1 MIGAEEQLR
10 AELGA
15 LCRGWG
21 LQRKNL
27 HAVMGSAVAAWANVP
42 GNASDRDA
50 KGQVA
55 RAIDRLIQYGLHAD
69 AVRAVRV
76 AVALDRNCYFSSL
89 KVRTE
94 TLAAERNV
102 SPRTMRRR
110 IEDALDLLAHLAVA
124 TAGADD
130 QDHGWVVERI
140 SALVSLDRAVPQVIE
155 RRTILATVDGLNR
168 INARF
173 SLPCEPG
180 TQTHVRD
187 LAGEVLHGARLN
199 AEHRD
204 GLGHFRYELDL
215 PDPLA
220 RGEELTYTMAFHVV
234 DGLPIRPYY
243 AVVPTI
249 TCSSLLVTVRF
260 ARDHPPSAL
269 WLIDGIHHRVLS
281 DPLTP
286 GPDALE
292 LNSAGEVT
300 VSFTG
305 LKPSFGYGLGWTP
318 AQS

>member
-1 MIGAEEQLR
+1 MTGSEEQLR

-21 LQRKNL
+21 LQRKKL
-27 HAVMGSAVAAWANVP
+27 HTVLGSAVAAWANVP
-42 GNASDRDA
+42 GNASDRDVRT
-50 KGQVA
+50 QVEQ
-55 RAIDRLIQYGLHAD
+55 AIDRLIQYGLNPD

-76 AVALDRNCYFSSL
+76 AVALDRSVPFSSL
-89 KVRTE
+89 KVRTD
-94 TLAAERNV
+94 TLAAENSV

-110 IEDALDLLAHLAVA
+110 IERALDLCAQLAIA
-124 TAGADD
+124 TVGADD

-155 RRTILATVDGLNR
+155 RRTILATVDGLRR

-180 TQTHVRD
+180 TPTHVRD
-187 LAGEVLHGARLN
+187 LACEVLHGAQLG

-204 GLGHFRYELDL
+204 GLGHFCYELHL
-215 PDPLA
+215 PDPLS
-220 RGEELTYTMAFHVV
+220 RGEEVTYTMAFHVV

-260 ARDHPPSAL
+260 ARDHPPSAV
-269 WLIDGIHHRVLS
+269 WLIDGVHHRVLS

-286 GPDALE
+286 GSHLLE

-300 VSFTG
+300 VSFAA

-318 AQS
+318 SES